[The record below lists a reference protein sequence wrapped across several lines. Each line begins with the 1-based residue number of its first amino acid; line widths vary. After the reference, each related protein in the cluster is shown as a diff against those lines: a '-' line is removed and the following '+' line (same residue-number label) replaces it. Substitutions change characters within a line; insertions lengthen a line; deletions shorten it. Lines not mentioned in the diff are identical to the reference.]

1 MKRIRTLSVLLALIF
16 ILMTAASCDQLSALS
31 DIIGEA
37 QNDSDLTGKDYIV
50 YTNSKRDEVMS
61 EYVGTKVA
69 EKQAELLLDN
79 IELTYYDVE
88 GEPGKYEIYVDN
100 ANKSYFYNGVI
111 LLKSSSE
118 EIKINVRMLAPE
130 WYEFFTVELK
140 GDPVDYEYFIEGSMY
155 EWKKELLIDH
165 DYRFDYEGL
174 DDFEDMLIIDE
185 PLLTETIVND
195 FAKYLY
201 EMDSIYNYSES
212 FTYYLTTESDF
223 EPGNRDTTYT
233 IFVDTANQE
242 AVVTFTEE
250 GEDPVDSKLTF
261 SK

>member
-1 MKRIRTLSVLLALIF
+1 MKRIRTLSVLLTLIF
-16 ILMTAASCDQLSALS
+16 VLMTAASCDQFSALS

-37 QNDSDLTGKDYIV
+37 QSDADLTGKDYIV
-50 YTNSKRDEVMS
+50 YSNGKRDEVMN

-69 EKQAELLLDN
+69 DKQAELLLDN
-79 IELTYYDVE
+79 VELTYYDIE
-88 GEPGKYEIYVDN
+88 GEPGKYEIYVEN
-100 ANKSYFYNGVI
+100 ANKSYFYNGVV
-111 LLKSSSE
+111 LLKSPSE

-140 GDPVDYEYFIEGSMY
+140 GDPIDYEYFIEGNIY

-185 PLLTETIVND
+185 PMLTDAIVND

-212 FTYYLTTESDF
+212 FTYYVTTEFDF
-223 EPGNRDTTYT
+223 EPGNRDTEYK

-242 AVVTFTEE
+242 AVITLTEE
-250 GEDPVDSKLTF
+250 GEEPVDNKLTF